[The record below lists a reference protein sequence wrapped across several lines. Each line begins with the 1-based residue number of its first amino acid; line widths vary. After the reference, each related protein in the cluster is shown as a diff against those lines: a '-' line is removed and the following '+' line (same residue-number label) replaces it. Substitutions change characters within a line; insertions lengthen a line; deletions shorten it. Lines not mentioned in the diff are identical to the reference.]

1 MDALSALESG
11 QDVTALVIG
20 DVMLDAYMVGHVNR
34 ISPEAPVPVV
44 DVQAKE
50 SRLGGAANVVKN
62 LLAVGA
68 KVHLA
73 TVIGNDAAGD
83 TIASLLN
90 GMRVGSSAVL
100 RSDTRPTTVKT
111 RVISNGQQLVRVD
124 EEVTSDIAEALENQL
139 IAECS
144 ALLDSVRPHVVI
156 FEDYDKGVL
165 TDRVIKSLIA
175 AASSRGIKT
184 TVDPKF
190 AHFSSYRG
198 VTLFK
203 PNLKELGEGMAMAIE
218 KTSDQSI
225 ERGVKRMHELISP
238 MFSMVTLSERG
249 VCIYGPDAQQG
260 YCRIAAFEREIMDVS
275 GAGDA
280 VIAVASFLLALE
292 VPMMDIAALSNL
304 AGGLVCEK
312 VGVVP
317 IELERL
323 KAEWVQHRES
333 IAPAPLTR

>member
-20 DVMLDAYMVGHVNR
+20 DVMLDAYMVGYVNR

-73 TVIGNDAAGD
+73 TVIGSDAAGD

-100 RSDTRPTTVKT
+100 RSDSRPTTVKT
-111 RVISNGQQLVRVD
+111 RVISNGQLVRVD
-124 EEVTSDIAEALENQL
+124 EEVTSDIPEALENKL

-144 ALLDSVRPHVVI
+144 SLLESVQPHVVI

-218 KTSDQSI
+218 KTSDRSI
-225 ERGVKRMHELISP
+225 ERGVKRMHELLSP
-238 MFSMVTLSERG
+238 LFSMVTLSERG

-280 VIAVASFLLALE
+280 VIAVASFLLALD
-292 VPMMDIAALSNL
+292 VPIMDIAALSNL

-317 IELERL
+317 VELERL

-333 IAPAPLTR
+333 IAPAPLSR